1 MLGSADVVIGILR
14 FEFAALCAEALQ
26 MDHSHFLQGKL
37 QRGSDYFKPIFHAAM
52 KVNGGGLLKIFGGT
66 GNFSDAETE
75 VDALRQHLVIEDEVV
90 GVFKQRQLR

>member
-52 KVNGGGLLKIFGGT
+52 KVN
-66 GNFSDAETE
+66 
-75 VDALRQHLVIEDEVV
+75 
-90 GVFKQRQLR
+90 